1 MFRGRF
7 GADLHANG
15 HTWRCFGD
23 NNAEKF
29 GFDRWT
35 SNVPFSAT
43 KGGRIENVTTKTTLR
58 NVRSDYGNHFS
69 IFSQANVSRVIT
81 SASPAV
87 QPVDNSA
94 AIENTSAVVQ
104 SEKTDVPMEQS
115 DNVPI
120 VPDIGHNIS
129 PVTNDVKRA
138 KYDETI
144 DVETPSTSCQGALS
158 KVESAS
164 AQMEVEEEPPEIIEV
179 RSFIVNLV

>member
-1 MFRGRF
+1 M
-7 GADLHANG
+7 
-15 HTWRCFGD
+15 
-23 NNAEKF
+23 
-29 GFDRWT
+29 
-35 SNVPFSAT
+35 
-43 KGGRIENVTTKTTLR
+43 TLR

-87 QPVDNSA
+87 QPVENSA

-115 DNVPI
+115 DNAPI